1 MSPFCGVPDALGPP
15 CLTATVRRKMSK
27 RVPDEPEPPDKR
39 INWSIWVLVTAGFA
53 LVGGLAAP
61 LRLWP
66 AIPGKAWFWI
76 ALASG
81 GAIGL
86 VVNLARPNYES
97 STGKWRSFYD
107 FLLRQMPP
115 PD

>member
-1 MSPFCGVPDALGPP
+1 MVI
-15 CLTATVRRKMSK
+15 VRPKMSK
-27 RVPDEPEPPDKR
+27 RAPEESEPPDKR

-76 ALASG
+76 ALVSG

-115 PD
+115 PN